1 MIVGRGA
8 DRGVDVELLYRRD
21 LLHAA
26 AGPAAGGSGMS
37 VSAQMVKE
45 LREKCGAGMMD
56 CKRALEETDGDVDAA
71 VTLLRKKG
79 MAAADKKSSRAANE
93 GLVDSYIHGG
103 GTIGVMIEVNCE
115 TDFVARNDEF
125 KAFVHD
131 VAMHI
136 AAASPRYVSREEIP
150 AEVVAAEL
158 DIYTA
163 QARETGKPDNVLA
176 KIAEGKLNKWFEQI
190 TLLEQP
196 FVKDPEK
203 TIDVLRREL
212 VAKVGENI
220 EVRRFARFQLGEG
233 LS

>member
-1 MIVGRGA
+1 M
-8 DRGVDVELLYRRD
+8 
-21 LLHAA
+21 
-26 AGPAAGGSGMS
+26 
-37 VSAQMVKE
+37 SAQMVKE

-56 CKRALEETDGDVDAA
+56 CKRALEETGGDVDAA

-150 AEVVAAEL
+150 EEVVAAEL

-163 QARETGKPDNVLA
+163 QARETGKPANVLA

>member
-1 MIVGRGA
+1 M
-8 DRGVDVELLYRRD
+8 LYRRD

-26 AGPAAGGSGMS
+26 AAPAAGGSGMS
-37 VSAQMVKE
+37 VSAQMVKD

-163 QARETGKPDNVLA
+163 QARETGKPENVLA

-203 TIDVLRREL
+203 TIDILRREL